1 MTSLSSSPTTSTAG
15 QGGDGFAVCLD
26 AEFETLAPADVR
38 QLQEKRWALQWQYL
52 GARSAFYR
60 QKFGDRLASPVT
72 LDGLQELPF
81 TEKDELRISQE
92 ADYPMGDYVAC
103 DEKDVA
109 RLHRTSGTTGR
120 PLILANSARDARDVA
135 QVGARSMWAAG
146 LRPVDRVVHCLNY
159 CMWTGGFTDHT
170 ILEAAGATVLPYG
183 TGQTR
188 QLIESIRDLGIN
200 AISCTPSY
208 PALLENVLREHFP
221 GLQPRDLGLKLGLFG
236 GEAGLDNPDFRAQM
250 EDKWGFKVRNANFGL
265 SEVLSI
271 LGGQTGWTNDLL
283 FHGADIVFGEI
294 IDPHTLQRLEIRPGV
309 TGELVCT
316 HLQKQCQ
323 PLVRY
328 RSRDVVTVTG
338 TEPGPDGRTAWR
350 YRVSGRTDDMFNVRG
365 INVFPSAVRAGIE
378 AHPDLCSGQFRIML
392 AGPGPYDRVQV
403 RAEAAQ
409 DLPASRWPDAAARLG
424 KAVRDRI
431 GATAVV
437 EIVPFLHFPRTD
449 GKTQWVEKVAAA

>member
-1 MTSLSSSPTTSTAG
+1 MTSTDTS
-15 QGGDGFAVCLD
+15 FPLCLD
-26 AEFETLAPADVR
+26 AEFETMAPAAVR
-38 QLQEKRWALQWQYL
+38 TLQEARWAAQWNYL
-52 GARSAFYR
+52 GARSSFYQR
-60 QKFGDRLASPVT
+60 KFGARLEKPVT

-92 ADYPMGDYVAC
+92 ASYPMGDYVAC
-103 DEKDVA
+103 DESQVA

-120 PLILANSARDARDVA
+120 PLILANSARDAKDVA
-135 QVGARSMWAAG
+135 RVGARSMWAAG

-170 ILEAAGATVLPYG
+170 ILEETGATVLPYG

-188 QLIESIRDLGIN
+188 QLIESIRDLKMT

-208 PALLENVLREHFP
+208 PALLENVIQEHFP
-221 GLQPRDLGLKLGLFG
+221 GLKPRDLGLKLGLFG

-283 FHGADIVFGEI
+283 FHGADIVFAEI
-294 IDPHTLQRLEIRPGV
+294 IDPETMQRLALREGV

-316 HLQKQCQ
+316 HLRKECQ

-328 RSRDVVTVTG
+328 RTRDVVTVTG
-338 TEPGPDGRTAWR
+338 VDAGEDGRTAWR

-378 AHPDLCSGQFRIML
+378 AHPQLCSGQFRIVL
-392 AGPGPYDRVQV
+392 KGPGPYDRVQV

-409 DLPASRWPDAAARLG
+409 GLAEAQWADAGAALE

-431 GATAVV
+431 GATAIV
-437 EIVPFLHFPRTD
+437 EMVPFMHFPRTD
-449 GKTQWVEKVAAA
+449 GKTQWVEKVAA